1 MEDPK
6 RPVVL
11 VTGSARGLGLACAR
25 RLLAGGARVHVV
37 WRSGDAA
44 PADLVETF
52 GADRVHRADLERDGD
67 ARALVAQV
75 AMRDGGLDR
84 MVHAVGPYHE
94 GRLDAPSNEGAVGEG
109 AVGES
114 GASAVAAR
122 MWSGN
127 VTTAIATFD
136 AARPY
141 LRASGS
147 GAAIFFGVAGLAGLR
162 ARRNCAAYAAA
173 KSALLVLV
181 RSWAVEEGP
190 FGVRVN
196 AVSPGVVPH
205 DGAHPATLDPHL
217 VARIP
222 AGRTGR
228 PEEIAAAVDWLLGPG
243 SEHVTGA
250 DLPVAGGW
258 ML

>member
-1 MEDPK
+1 MVESHE
-6 RPVVL
+6 PVVL

-25 RLLAGGARVHVV
+25 QLLEGGARVHVV
-37 WRSGDAA
+37 WRSGTAA
-44 PADLVETF
+44 PRGLVEAF
-52 GADRVHRADLERDGD
+52 GRERVHRADLEEPGA
-67 ARALVAQV
+67 ARALVDAV
-75 AMRDGGLDR
+75 TDVDGALDR
-84 MVHAVGPYHE
+84 LVHAVGPYHE
-94 GRLDAPSNEGAVGEG
+94 GRLDERTPAGGAGE
-109 AVGES
+109 
-114 GASAVAAR
+114 VAAQ

-127 VTTAIATFD
+127 VATAIAIFD
-136 AARPY
+136 AARPH
-141 LRASGS
+141 LRAASA
-147 GAAIFFGVAGLAGLR
+147 GAAVFFGVAGLAGLR
-162 ARRNCAAYAAA
+162 ARRDCAVYAAA

-205 DGAHPATLDPHL
+205 DDAHPATLDPKL
-217 VARIP
+217 LARIP

-228 PEEIAAAVDWLLGPG
+228 PEEIADAVEWLLGPR
-243 SEHVTGA
+243 SAHVTGV